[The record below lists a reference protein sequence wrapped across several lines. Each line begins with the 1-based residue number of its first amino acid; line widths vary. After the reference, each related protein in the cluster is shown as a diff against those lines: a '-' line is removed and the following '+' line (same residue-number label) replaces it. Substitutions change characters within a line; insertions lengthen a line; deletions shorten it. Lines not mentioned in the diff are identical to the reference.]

1 MGFQKYSSALL
12 SVQVVLGDH
21 FSGDVIFLP
30 KIIYCCW
37 LLFESSVAGFRLLIF
52 ILAFRN
58 VFIVS
63 LSVGRWL
70 VTAKI
75 LESPVLTL
83 KPSFLV
89 LNH

>member
-12 SVQVVLGDH
+12 SVHVVFGDH
-21 FSGDVIFLP
+21 FSCDVIFLP
-30 KIIYCCW
+30 KIIYCSW
-37 LLFESSVAGFRLLIF
+37 LLFESSIAGFRLLIF
-52 ILAFRN
+52 ILALRYD
-58 VFIVS
+58 FIVS

-70 VTAKI
+70 VAAKF